1 MYLSSSSLSIRDVK
15 AGAEAKPLLVKWS
28 EAGTEASSCWK
39 LWSSPTLLSPSS
51 QPFLGWIFWKAF
63 KTFSEKKF
71 TNFKNFLIVGTSSV
85 ENQSWTAFLKV
96 QNTLRSGIYDQ
107 VDWKSFSFPHF
118 YCEMPENPEMCKI
131 PSGKKLTWKSIRIP
145 NGMPSLA
152 FEFAQNQFFC
162 LMIFSY
168 SSSHMLFG
176 LLTFPDWR
184 LRRTPPPRRAKAEA
198 DRRTSRVRMFY
209 LCSSMRT
216 QLIWTGTYTTYHMPS
231 GHLLTRE
238 LREENSFVP
247 LVNCFAWFYIGKIVV
262 IELLKNGNRFYFW

>member
-1 MYLSSSSLSIRDVK
+1 MRCQKIQKCAKSHQGKNLLGKVLEYQMVCQVWLLSLHKTNSS
-15 AGAEAKPLLVKWS
+15 
-28 EAGTEASSCWK
+28 AS
-39 LWSSPTLLSPSS
+39 WSS
-51 QPFLGWIFWKAF
+51 
-63 KTFSEKKF
+63 
-71 TNFKNFLIVGTSSV
+71 
-85 ENQSWTAFLKV
+85 
-96 QNTLRSGIYDQ
+96 
-107 VDWKSFSFPHF
+107 
-118 YCEMPENPEMCKI
+118 
-131 PSGKKLTWKSIRIP
+131 
-145 NGMPSLA
+145 
-152 FEFAQNQFFC
+152 
-162 LMIFSY
+162 Y
-168 SSSHMLFG
+168 STSHMLFG

-262 IELLKNGNRFYFW
+262 IELLKDGNRFYFW